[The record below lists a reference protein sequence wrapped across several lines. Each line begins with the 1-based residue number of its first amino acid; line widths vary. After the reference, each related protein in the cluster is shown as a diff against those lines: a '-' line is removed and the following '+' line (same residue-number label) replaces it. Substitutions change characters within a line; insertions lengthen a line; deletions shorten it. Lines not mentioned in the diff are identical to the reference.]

1 MTGQAPIEANLRTG
15 QAGMTRLEDRL
26 VNVREF
32 LEIFEKGKIREDFK
46 FFDSVHENH
55 LKNYNMGLSGRRWGE
70 TKFPLTFLLN

>member
-1 MTGQAPIEANLRTG
+1 MSE
-15 QAGMTRLEDRL
+15 
-26 VNVREF
+26 EF